1 MGNYL
6 MLLRNSLM
14 VGVKGIETST
24 GIILS
29 MAISFISITL
39 GIFKFKTYDIIGKN
53 N

>member
-1 MGNYL
+1 

-14 VGVKGIETST
+14 VGIKGIETST

-29 MAISFISITL
+29 MAISFISIIL